1 MPGKPSHSSFFAVRP
16 AALFPRLSTAPSPRI
31 PGAGEGGAGGSEAP
45 PAHRRPR
52 SGWSSSVS
60 ACRISRAE
68 HRDVLKK
75 HFDAASEGERSE
87 PGGRAFWSK
96 EYCVLFVENKP
107 TGTPGCFEKTF
118 RCEERGERSSPRPPK
133 YRRPIRPK
141 TSRSTPGGQR
151 EPMAPLCKGSCLPW
165 QTEGLPCGENSENLA
180 PKKPKKNAHRVCDE
194 RFGFCF
200 PRG

>member
-31 PGAGEGGAGGSEAP
+31 PVAGEGGQGGAKLPPPTEGREAAGA
-45 PAHRRPR
+45 
-52 SGWSSSVS
+52 
-60 ACRISRAE
+60 
-68 HRDVLKK
+68 
-75 HFDAASEGERSE
+75 
-87 PGGRAFWSK
+87 RAFWSK

-118 RCEERGERSSPRPPK
+118 RCEERGELRSPRPPK
-133 YRRPIRPK
+133 HRRPIRPK

-180 PKKPKKNAHRVCDE
+180 PKEPKKKRSS
-194 RFGFCF
+194 RL
-200 PRG
+200 R